1 MNTGLISMRYA
12 KALFQLG
19 LSQPDLQERLYH
31 DSQIIMDSLKESI
44 DLVAFLKNP
53 VIKSDVKKRSVRQV
67 FTNVLHDKTLRFLD
81 VVIENNREALFI
93 NILMDYRE
101 LYRKEKGWR
110 SVTVITA
117 APVDASFKD
126 EIRQTI
132 EQQLHGKVELECK
145 VNEDIMGGLIVMVDG
160 KQADGSITGKLR
172 NLKKKLLI
180 K

>member
-1 MNTGLISMRYA
+1 MRYA

-19 LSQPDLQERLYH
+19 ISQLDLQERLYL
-31 DSQIIMDSLKESI
+31 DSQIVLDSLKESEE
-44 DLVAFLKNP
+44 LVVFLKNP
-53 VIKSDVKKRSVRQV
+53 VVRSDVKKRSVRQV

-81 VVIENNREALFI
+81 IVIENNREALFI

-117 APVDASFKD
+117 TPVDASFKD

-132 EQQLHGKVELECK
+132 EQQLYGKVELECK
-145 VNEDIMGGLIVMVDG
+145 VNQDIMGGLIVMVDG

-172 NLKKKLLI
+172 KLKKKLLI

>member
-1 MNTGLISMRYA
+1 MRYA

-19 LSQPDLQERLYH
+19 ISQYDLQERLYH

-44 DLVAFLKNP
+44 ELVAFLKNP

-81 VVIENNREALFI
+81 LVIENNREALFI

-117 APVDASFKD
+117 TPVDALFKD

-145 VNEDIMGGLIVMVDG
+145 VNKDIMGGLIVMVDG

-172 NLKKKLLI
+172 NFKKKLLI

>member
-1 MNTGLISMRYA
+1 MRYA

-19 LSQPDLQERLYH
+19 ISQHDLQERLYH

-44 DLVAFLKNP
+44 ELVAFLKNP
-53 VIKSDVKKRSVRQV
+53 VIRSDAKKRSVRQV

-81 VVIENNREALFI
+81 LVIENNREALFI

-101 LYRKEKGWR
+101 LFRKEKGWR

-117 APVDASFKD
+117 TPVDASFKD

-132 EQQLHGKVELECK
+132 EQQLNGKVELECK

-172 NLKKKLLI
+172 NFKKKLLI